1 MSQETRIVFMVS
13 TQLKT
18 TQQSSHNINVNTH
31 NSTPREPNPH
41 PQMTSMFLVTAIPR
55 SLQLEPSSLGPDHLP
70 QRVAKVVFDL
80 SPIYP
85 HPSQKRLHKEDP
97 FSDSNQPR
105 LGSCYWNI
113 LAHELITLVA
123 SPVALVATGF
133 PQWLGVMAVMLLL

>member
-18 TQQSSHNINVNTH
+18 TQQSSHNVNTH

-41 PQMTSMFLVTAIPR
+41 PQMTSMFLIRAIPR
-55 SLQLEPSSLGPDHLP
+55 PLQLKPSSLRPDHLP
-70 QRVAKVVFDL
+70 QRVAKVVFHL
-80 SPIYP
+80 SLIYP
-85 HPSQKRLHKEDP
+85 HPSRKRLNKEDP

-105 LGSCYWNI
+105 LGSCNWRI

-133 PQWLGVMAVMLLL
+133 PQWLGVMLLL